1 MKNYKNIL
9 LSGICIFLLFFTGN
23 LAAQNLTQEEPSPA
37 VREIAKDRTNMWI
50 KELALSAKQADLME
64 RKIIEYTMKR
74 TDLMQ
79 SKMNEEAKKER
90 YIALQRLEEKDMRD
104 ILTGPQ
110 YDKYILLQ
118 KQQVDERSDP
128 DQNPPTRIDE

>member
-1 MKNYKNIL
+1 MKNYKKIVF
-9 LSGICIFLLFFTGN
+9 SGIIIFLLFFTGN
-23 LAAQNLTQEEPSPA
+23 LAAQNLTQEEPGQSI
-37 VREIAKDRTNMWI
+37 REIAKERTNMWV

-64 RKIIEYTMKR
+64 RKIIEYTIKR

-79 SKMNEEAKKER
+79 SKMHEEAKKER

-110 YDKYILLQ
+110 FESIHPTNYI
-118 KQQVDERSDP
+118 
-128 DQNPPTRIDE
+128 